1 MPTPIWQAGTFYVPG
16 SIVRRVSTPPAVAVT
31 PTNPDFASGDTGWTK
46 GTGWSIV
53 NTGEAF
59 TGSWSGEFN
68 ATATNRRLI
77 NIGSFPV
84 LPGQS
89 ITANCQVNQGPSSG
103 GVAGARVELDW
114 LDVSNAVIATVQG
127 NLVDSASNNQWKQS
141 TVTAVA
147 PANAV
152 KARVAAS
159 AFRNSG
165 SGKVWVDT
173 FTWNYA
179 YTAAIDSLVFRAVQA
194 NAGYSG
200 PTEPVW
206 PASTGLQV
214 IDNQV
219 TWEAI
224 DSSRIVWEASPI
236 LVSGT
241 VEPTFPT
248 SVGSTV
254 ADGSIIWTAVNRRI
268 TDVNCPNSKAVTI
281 AASKVFAGD
290 DDIIRYC
297 ATVNPLDWTTPDDAG
312 YLPFGL
318 QTYGSNPVAALGL
331 YRANLVAFNS
341 QGFQMWQVDQ
351 DPANMAFL
359 DAVPTGSTY
368 VHTWVPVSNDL
379 VGLTSVGVRNLS
391 IAGASTNLQ
400 ADGVGEPVDSL
411 VKAKIKLL
419 DADDEVFSLFWP
431 AAGQH
436 WTIFALADGTS
447 EAFVLT
453 INAAK
458 KKSWSR
464 YVFPEEIT
472 DWTLDGNTLVLRTA
486 LGHVWEVSDD
496 QVADDV
502 HTPATFLRLLE
513 TGSERLLEVAT
524 GVGSR
529 LLEDPSVIDAGY
541 TPFTSVVHWP
551 YLDMGAIGVEKG
563 LVGIDLVCDAP
574 EGVAI
579 SVGYNQQDITQRTP
593 NYEVDAD
600 SLTGQMVPFPV
611 SGPSFDLKL
620 TFEPL
625 QQWEFFAAN
634 MYVNDWR

>member
-1 MPTPIWQAGTFYVPG
+1 
-16 SIVRRVSTPPAVAVT
+16 
-31 PTNPDFASGDTGWTK
+31 
-46 GTGWSIV
+46 
-53 NTGEAF
+53 
-59 TGSWSGEFN
+59 
-68 ATATNRRLI
+68 
-77 NIGSFPV
+77 
-84 LPGQS
+84 
-89 ITANCQVNQGPSSG
+89 
-103 GVAGARVELDW
+103 
-114 LDVSNAVIATVQG
+114 
-127 NLVDSASNNQWKQS
+127 
-141 TVTAVA
+141 
-147 PANAV
+147 
-152 KARVAAS
+152 
-159 AFRNSG
+159 
-165 SGKVWVDT
+165 
-173 FTWNYA
+173 
-179 YTAAIDSLVFRAVQA
+179 
-194 NAGYSG
+194 
-200 PTEPVW
+200 
-206 PASTGLQV
+206 
-214 IDNQV
+214 
-219 TWEAI
+219 
-224 DSSRIVWEASPI
+224 
-236 LVSGT
+236 
-241 VEPTFPT
+241 
-248 SVGSTV
+248 
-254 ADGSIIWTAVNRRI
+254 
-268 TDVNCPNSKAVTI
+268 
-281 AASKVFAGD
+281 
-290 DDIIRYC
+290 
-297 ATVNPLDWTTPDDAG
+297 
-312 YLPFGL
+312 
-318 QTYGSNPVAALGL
+318 
-331 YRANLVAFNS
+331 
-341 QGFQMWQVDQ
+341 MWQVDQ